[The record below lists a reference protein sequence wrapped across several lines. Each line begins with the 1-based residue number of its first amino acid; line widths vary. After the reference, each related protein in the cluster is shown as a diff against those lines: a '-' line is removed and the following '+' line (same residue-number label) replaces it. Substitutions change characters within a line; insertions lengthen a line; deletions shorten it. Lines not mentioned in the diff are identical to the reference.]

1 MYICGFFSSTF
12 SFYLNC
18 SYIKFISAGCSRIT
32 LFWTTNSPFFSL
44 VKKITGEKCQICQLG
59 VYISTQLV
67 MYAYICMYVQ
77 TMNMCVYLYTYIL
90 WVHMGTKH
98 VYMCLYISTHIYLY
112 THNTVV
118 IRPHIFPFLLSSM
131 RLQEKQQIQHLEQK
145 ACDNQH
151 RKTDQSSIFPC
162 F

>member
-67 MYAYICMYVQ
+67 MYAYICMYVCIDYEYVCIFIYIYFVG
-77 TMNMCVYLYTYIL
+77 THGYKTCIYVFIYFYTYIF
-90 WVHMGTKH
+90 
-98 VYMCLYISTHIYLY
+98 IYTQHSSDQTTYFPIFTFQYETLGKVA
-112 THNTVV
+112 NTAFG
-118 IRPHIFPFLLSSM
+118 IESM
-131 RLQEKQQIQHLEQK
+131 
-145 ACDNQH
+145 
-151 RKTDQSSIFPC
+151 
-162 F
+162 